1 MWAQASETAVQYMC
15 YTIQENISY
24 WEISNGNVEWSRD
37 EELGLST
44 CV

>member
-1 MWAQASETAVQYMC
+1 MWAWACGTAVYV
-15 YTIQENISY
+15 INLKENTNY

-37 EELGLST
+37 EELASSM